1 MRSGGRSERVRRRVA
16 DACLALLAAG
26 DVDLGPS
33 DVARV
38 SGVSRATVHRWW
50 PTKALLF
57 GAALEAHTADLDTP
71 TSGAWSDDLD
81 RWCDRLAAFFSDPT
95 EVSLNVVMAGDRHPD
110 FRRAV
115 LDHYQ
120 PLFESWRAR
129 IDQAR
134 TAGEIDADIPTDA
147 VLLALVSP
155 FVVVPLLFGT
165 TIPEPTVRDL
175 SRLIGRA
182 TGTGGAH
189 EHATG
194 A

>member
-1 MRSGGRSERVRRRVA
+1 MVA
-16 DACLALLAAG
+16 DQ
-26 DVDLGPS
+26 
-33 DVARV
+33 
-38 SGVSRATVHRWW
+38 
-50 PTKALLF
+50 
-57 GAALEAHTADLDTP
+57 GAAVRCGSRGAHRRSTRHL
-71 TSGAWSDDLD
+71 GAWSDDLD

-115 LDHYQ
+115 LDL
-120 PLFESWRAR
+120 PAAVRIVASR